1 MAWWCLH
8 TTHTN
13 THTHKKQT
21 HTTTH
26 LRLTHNNRNNKNN
39 IRELSS
45 SSSSSLPSPFSSRS
59 IDRDSRLLCLLHFCE
74 IKNTK
79 KNETN
84 KRNKTTLKRE
94 YKSKAK
100 VGSFVQKNIGGF
112 FRNVY
117 KTFNTNCKS
126 LLPLLCQIP
135 INSRGLCYCCLALH
149 RESPSSSLSLPSTSS
164 SSSLSA
170 PDGNLSL
177 CVCVFV
183 CVHVC
188 VYVHMYL
195 CMSICESGM

>member
-74 IKNTK
+74 IKNTKKK

-164 SSSLSA
+164 SLSA

-195 CMSICESGM
+195 CMSICESGL